1 MKKILTI
8 LILISSLTSF
18 GQSETVFGDYSRNY
32 KTNDNNIFE
41 YKLTLSQDG
50 TFSFHYYSNL
60 KQRTPQEENKSA
72 KGKWEIKDNVISF
85 FSEKKTNTNEKDILD
100 FTNSKA
106 RFFTKSPRN
115 KTDQIIKTRIQFLK
129 SDIFWMEK
137 IEMFKI

>member
-8 LILISSLTSF
+8 LILISCLTSF
-18 GQSETVFGDYSRNY
+18 AQSDNAIGDYSRTY
-32 KTNDNNIFE
+32 KTNVNDIVE
-41 YKLTLSQDG
+41 YKLTLAQDG

-85 FSEKKTNTNEKDILD
+85 FSEKKTNADDKDILD

-106 RFFTKSPRN
+106 RFITKSPRN
-115 KTDQIIKTRIQFLK
+115 KTDEVIKTRIQFLK
-129 SDIFWMEK
+129 SDIFWIAK